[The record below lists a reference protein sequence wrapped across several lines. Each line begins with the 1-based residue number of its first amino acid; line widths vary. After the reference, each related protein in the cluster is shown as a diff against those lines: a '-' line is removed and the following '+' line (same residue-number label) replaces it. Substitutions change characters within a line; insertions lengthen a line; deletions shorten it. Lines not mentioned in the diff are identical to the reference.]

1 MTQQIAQSSAI
12 ILDDSELFSLEKS
25 IKQELTIIE
34 ELETTCN
41 DRIYVAKVLLAE
53 SINKMFLKNR
63 LDNHL
68 PPYGIPRLT
77 WSEITAIDDDCKFT
91 PDVSGEVL
99 GYTKSGVMSKINILG
114 GNEQF
119 IGKSAFVDSVSNRLF
134 VQFSPLF
141 ATKLDYVEMELV
153 STKSDSVTPMNIALY
168 LYLDRHLA
176 SGELTAFMNEL
187 SEARSTYTAELSRVT
202 MAAKYQDNEAW

>member
-53 SINKMFLKNR
+53 SINKMFQKNR
-63 LDNHL
+63 EDNGL
-68 PPYGIPRLT
+68 LTSNFPLT
-77 WSEITAIDDDCKFT
+77 WKKINSIDDHYKFT

-153 STKSDSVTPMNIALY
+153 SAKSDSITPLNIALI

>member
-53 SINKMFLKNR
+53 SINKMFQKNR
-63 LDNHL
+63 EDNGL
-68 PPYGIPRLT
+68 LTSNFPLT
-77 WSEITAIDDDCKFT
+77 WKKINSIDDHYKFT
-91 PDVSGEVL
+91 PDVSGEIL

-119 IGKSAFVDSVSNRLF
+119 IGKSAFVDSESNRLF

-153 STKSDSVTPMNIALY
+153 SAKSDSITPLNIALI

>member
-53 SINKMFLKNR
+53 SINKMFQKNR
-63 LDNHL
+63 EDNGL
-68 PPYGIPRLT
+68 LTSNFPLT
-77 WSEITAIDDDCKFT
+77 WKKINSIDDHYKFT

-153 STKSDSVTPMNIALY
+153 STKSDSITPLNIALI

>member
-63 LDNHL
+63 EDNGL
-68 PPYGIPRLT
+68 LTSNFPLT
-77 WSEITAIDDDCKFT
+77 WKKINSIDDHYKFT

-153 STKSDSVTPMNIALY
+153 STKSDSITPLNIALI

-176 SGELTAFMNEL
+176 SGELTAFMSEL

>member
-53 SINKMFLKNR
+53 SINKMFQKNR
-63 LDNHL
+63 EDNGL
-68 PPYGIPRLT
+68 LTSNFPLT
-77 WSEITAIDDDCKFT
+77 WKKINSIDDHYKFT

-119 IGKSAFVDSVSNRLF
+119 IGKSAFVDSESNRLF

-153 STKSDSVTPMNIALY
+153 STKSDSVTPLNIALY

-187 SEARSTYTAELSRVT
+187 SEARSTYTAELARVT